1 MKKSLMILLVC
12 TLLTIISACANNNP
26 GLAPS
31 VPQYDYEYTTLEQLS
46 ENADNVIIGTVDSVE
61 QADDSN
67 YFYHIDGLSV
77 IRGQNTDSI
86 TVYGNS
92 DLINEGGKY
101 CLFLYQNDSE
111 FWPMPLTLFVDR
123 ESIFELDGD
132 NVIAPER
139 FGLNETSAS
148 ELTEAV
154 ASLPIRQSAATT
166 AITTELPY
174 NELASQSSTIFTATV
189 KELSYSSPYSGG
201 SAAVTVNKV
210 FKGTAEKSPTGPAE
224 ENEIRMLVPQGLQVG
239 ETYLFFRTNGLAG
252 MPTRNNSVISVESEE
267 YAQIIEQIQ

>member
-31 VPQYDYEYTTLEQLS
+31 VPQYDYEYTTLERLS
-46 ENADNVIIGTVDSVE
+46 ENADNVIICTVDSVE
-61 QADDSN
+61 QADDLHS
-67 YFYHIDGLSV
+67 FFHIMDLKVLCGQDVDSVSIYGVVGLME
-77 IRGQNTDSI
+77 
-86 TVYGNS
+86 
-92 DLINEGGKY
+92 EGGRY
-101 CLFLYQNDSE
+101 CLFTYNNDKV
-111 FWPMPLTLFVDR
+111 FWPMPLTLLVDR
-123 ESIFELDGD
+123 ESIFEIQSGK
-132 NVIAPER
+132 VIAPDR
-139 FGLNETSAS
+139 FGMTGMS
-148 ELTEAV
+148 EDEL
-154 ASLPIRQSAATT
+154 IDAATKLSMRENT
-166 AITTELPY
+166 VPTVTDELPY
-174 NELASQSSTIFTATV
+174 DKLIAESEAIFTATV

-210 FKGTAEKSPTGPAE
+210 FKGTAKKSPTGPAE

-252 MPTRNNSVISVESEE
+252 MPTRNNSMISVESEE

>member
-46 ENADNVIIGTVDSVE
+46 DKADIIAIGTVESVE

-111 FWPMPLTLFVDR
+111 FWPMPLTLLVDR
-123 ESIFELDGD
+123 ESIFEIQSGK
-132 NVIAPER
+132 VIAPDR
-139 FGLNETSAS
+139 FGMTGMS
-148 ELTEAV
+148 EDEL
-154 ASLPIRQSAATT
+154 IDAATKLSMRENT
-166 AITTELPY
+166 VPTVTDELPY
-174 NELASQSSTIFTATV
+174 DKLIAESEAIFTATV